1 MQIIDVLM
9 LQEDQRTTGIL
20 VFSVFVAVIG
30 NSFLYGY
37 NIGVVNTP
45 SLVGGCLLILC
56 RTLQC
61 LCFCF
66 LISFLCASF
75 A

>member
-1 MQIIDVLM
+1 MIGVIM

-20 VFSVFVAVIG
+20 IFSVFVAVIG

-45 SLVGGCLLILC
+45 SLVGGSLLILC
-56 RTLQC
+56 RILQC
-61 LCFCF
+61 LCLCF
-66 LISFLCASF
+66 LISFHCASF

>member
-1 MQIIDVLM
+1 MIDVLM

-45 SLVGGCLLILC
+45 SLVGGWLLILC
-56 RTLQC
+56 HTL
-61 LCFCF
+61 
-66 LISFLCASF
+66 
-75 A
+75 